1 MQESLYISPLIIF
14 ANQFGLENQD
24 DDIGLDLSDP
34 EDLPPELL
42 NYLKEQQE
50 SSAPSQTP
58 QEDLPEVD
66 WSMFEEPEDD
76 EPTTVQ
82 TPVKEQIE
90 TPTEHPA
97 PVPTN
102 DDESL
107 ILTKLAKKYK
117 FADLVDADKTVTN
130 ALAELY
136 GGDEDNGFAELAGLA
151 IGKLQNI
158 NLNRITDK
166 NDLALLSN
174 AVEGV
179 INSLQ
184 SELNNLPE
192 EEIALANNALY
203 VQVNAYDFLD
213 KVATEAG
220 FIDVKAANEAVKK
233 ALIIDKGQEGFAS
246 VIGFAIG
253 KLKNIRIDNIKDD
266 YLRKYINIAVVK
278 ILSDFNGEFNTLD
291 QDKKIEAA
299 EVMFSQ
305 DDSLKWFNEIS
316 TIYHYQSM
324 EEASNAIKAAY
335 QAKASSDDH
344 FPILVGV
351 AIGKLSLVN
360 IKEIEELKIK
370 NRAAKVIPRLKKAL
384 KQELIQLSSDA
395 QSAANKKALTVI
407 QEGDQR
413 RYQELRSDKTPNAKY
428 VRNKAVKLVREKRM
442 PKDQAEELVKQDVPR
457 IQKIVKSLTKKLYP
471 EQSDNFELNLNI
483 NQDVVNTLLKNPS
496 ASLDN
501 IENTILEKRNGVKTP
516 VQVIEDRY
524 SYVPLEDGDKETWP
538 DAVEYLETVTKD
550 DIIEGLTKASEEKV
564 DAILG
569 FIEKSNEFFELL
581 SAGDMEASDMYDD
594 LVLEGLN
601 ILNSAKENEF
611 DDVIYENLY
620 LLFQGLRE
628 TGKQLNKNSDQ
639 ILEDY
644 TPAGIQ
650 GEEAAKKEL
659 AYGGGMTAPGKE
671 KPRSKDERSRE
682 DIFRQDQAQKAS
694 KEYNARLRDAGTNYD
709 PSEFAKEKTSIRK
722 TGDQFNRRLILKF
735 RAMASNFTFTE
746 EDQKEAKRYSS
757 LFRKNVESVFTK
769 IKESWI
775 DDTTKDLLGQEV
787 IINTNELYLSEV
799 TPLIEANGTNQ
810 QVKAYL
816 QSFLDTLNVNIE
828 KGKAEADL
836 KEVVKQE
843 IPQAQIDFE
852 KARKNKFSSIIEFAN
867 YLKKTSSI

>member
-14 ANQFGLENQD
+14 ANQFGLENKE

-50 SSAPSQTP
+50 STPASQTP

-76 EPTTVQ
+76 EPI
-82 TPVKEQIE
+82 PVKAPVKDPPATEQ
-90 TPTEHPA
+90 PA
-97 PVPTN
+97 PAQTSDN
-102 DDESL
+102 DSL

-117 FADLVDADKTVTN
+117 FADLIDADKTVTN

-136 GGDEDNGFAELAGLA
+136 GGEDDSNFAELAGLA

-166 NDLALLSN
+166 NDLELLSSSI
-174 AVEGV
+174 EKT

-184 SELNNLPE
+184 EELNNLPE
-192 EEIALANNALY
+192 EEITLANNALY
-203 VQVNAYDFLD
+203 VQVNAYSFLD
-213 KVATEAG
+213 KVAVESG

-253 KLKNIRIDNIKDD
+253 KLKNIKIDNIKDD
-266 YLRKYINIAVVK
+266 YLRKYINIAVIK
-278 ILSDFNGEFNTLD
+278 ILSDFNNEFNTLAPEE
-291 QDKKIEAA
+291 KNEAS
-299 EVMFSQ
+299 EIIFSQ

-316 TIYHYQSM
+316 NTYHYQSM
-324 EEASNAIKAAY
+324 EEANNAIKAAY
-335 QAKASSDDH
+335 QAKASSDEN

-370 NRAAKVIPRLKKAL
+370 NRASKVIPRLKKAL

-395 QSAANKKALTVI
+395 QAAANKKALTVI

-428 VRNKAVKLVREKRM
+428 IRNKSVKLVRENRI
-442 PKDQAEELVKQDVPR
+442 PKDQAEELVKQDIPK
-457 IQKIVKSLTKKLYP
+457 IQEIVKSLVKKLYP
-471 EQSDNFELNLNI
+471 EQSNNFELNLNI
-483 NQDVVNTLLKNPS
+483 NQDVVNTLLKSKS

-501 IENTILEKRNGVKTP
+501 IEQIILEKRSGVKTP

-550 DIIEGLTKASEEKV
+550 DIVEGLTKASEEKV
-564 DAILG
+564 DSILG
-569 FIEKSNEFFELL
+569 FIERSNEFFELL

-594 LVLEGLN
+594 LVLDGLN
-601 ILNSAKENEF
+601 ILNSAQEDEF

-628 TGKQLNKNSDQ
+628 TGKQLNKNPDQ
-639 ILEDY
+639 LLEDY

-671 KPRSKDERSRE
+671 KPRSKDERSR
-682 DIFRQDQAQKAS
+682 DNVFRRDQAQKAS
-694 KEYNARLRDAGTNYD
+694 KEYNARLRGSGTNIE
-709 PSEFAKEKTSIRK
+709 PSEFSKEKNRIRK
-722 TGDQFNRRLILKF
+722 AGDQFNRRLILKF
-735 RAMASNFTFTE
+735 KNIASNLTFTE
-746 EDQKEAKRYSS
+746 EDQKEAKRYFSI
-757 LFRKNVESVFTK
+757 FRKNIEAVFTK
-769 IKESWI
+769 LKESWL
-775 DDTTKDLLGQEV
+775 DDTTKNLLGQE
-787 IINTNELYLSEV
+787 IITNTKELYLSEL
-799 TPLIEANGTNQ
+799 TSLIESNGTNQ
-810 QVKAYL
+810 QVKSYL
-816 QSFLDTLNVNIE
+816 QLFLDTLNVNIE

-843 IPQAQIDFE
+843 VPQAQIDFE
-852 KARKNKFSSIIEFAN
+852 KTRKNKFSSIIEFAN
-867 YLKKTSSI
+867 YLKKKSYLL